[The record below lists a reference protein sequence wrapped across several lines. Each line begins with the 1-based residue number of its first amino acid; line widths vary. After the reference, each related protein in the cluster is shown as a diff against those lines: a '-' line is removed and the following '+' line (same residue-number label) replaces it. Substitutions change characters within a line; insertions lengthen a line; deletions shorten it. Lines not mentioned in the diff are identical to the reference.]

1 MLKYISANL
10 GLIHTT
16 SDDSMQFQHLIIH
29 HGKSANPMNYSEYA
43 SLGWR
48 VLTNFGSETLS
59 HTGSINGGN
68 AFVGFIPIKQTGVV
82 LLCSCDSKDA
92 DMGSLGFVLLHLTGV
107 ESMSKK

>member
-68 AFVGFIPIKQTGVV
+68 AFVEFIPIKQTGVV
-82 LLCSCDSKDA
+82 LLCSCDSKGA
-92 DMGSLGFVLLHLTGV
+92 DMGSLGFVLYQLA
-107 ESMSKK
+107 